1 VAVIL
6 LLLVATV
13 VCLGHQVA
21 MPLLVPDATST
32 ATAEP
37 LPPTVPDAPSPSGS
51 PSSNEMPSPTVLAA
65 SQSAP
70 TTPAG
75 GAPTVLTIAYDNR
88 ALDPGLRS
96 GWGFA
101 CAIETPETT
110 ILFDTGAEGDALLYN
125 LRALGI
131 DPAQIEIVILS
142 HNHAD
147 HTGGLEALLGLRDDL
162 VIYAP
167 ESFAEDIVRR
177 AGGRGQVV
185 EVLQIQPI
193 VGGVWTLGEMG
204 TSIREQSVV
213 VEGSRGLTLI
223 TGCAHPGI
231 VSIAERA
238 LEVGPVDLVLGGFH
252 LGQTPAD
259 QIETIIERLQGL
271 GIARA
276 APGHCTG
283 ELAIEMFRAAYG
295 DGYLAVYVGTRVELE
310 R

>member
-1 VAVIL
+1 
-6 LLLVATV
+6 
-13 VCLGHQVA
+13 
-21 MPLLVPDATST
+21 
-32 ATAEP
+32 
-37 LPPTVPDAPSPSGS
+37 
-51 PSSNEMPSPTVLAA
+51 MPSPTVLAA

-75 GAPTVLTIAYDNR
+75 GAPAVLTIAYDNR

-101 CAIETPETT
+101 CVVETPQAT
-110 ILFDTGAEGDALLYN
+110 ILFDTGAEGAALLHN
-125 LRALGI
+125 LNALGI
-131 DPAQIEIVILS
+131 DPAQIQIVILS

-147 HTGGLEALLGLRDDL
+147 HTGGLEALFGLRDDL
-162 VIYAP
+162 VIYVP
-167 ESFAEDIVRR
+167 ESFAEDIARR
-177 AGGRGQVV
+177 TGSRGQVV
-185 EVLQIQPI
+185 EVLQIQQI

-204 TSIREQSVV
+204 TSIREQSLV

-238 LEVGPVDLVLGGFH
+238 LELGPVDLVLGGFH
-252 LGQTPAD
+252 LGQASAD

-283 ELAIEMFRAAYG
+283 ELAIEMFRGAFG
-295 DGYLAVYVGTRVELE
+295 EGFIDLHVGTRIVLE
-310 R
+310 AQ